1 MARGGGFHPPS
12 WGIGLRT
19 RELETR
25 LEASIAPLSC
35 PCLPCNEWGETGHI
49 FRELQS
55 KEQKEALRTIL
66 LWLRLIMPMDT
77 AIIKVKEIKN

>member
-1 MARGGGFHPPS
+1 MCF
-12 WGIGLRT
+12 RT
-19 RELETR
+19 GELEAR
-25 LEASIAPLSC
+25 FEAEIHLLSGL
-35 PCLPCNEWGETGHI
+35 CLPCNEWGETGHI

-55 KEQKEALRTIL
+55 KGQKEALRTIL